1 MRFLRLDRK
10 CDARIL
16 TGERR
21 LPVKLE
27 MGHKRT
33 FALQRT
39 IVIAKKAKFFLADDT
54 NVSAL
59 LAICRNKRLRSI
71 TKAPNSK
78 HHHLMPKPRK
88 FTT

>member
-33 FALQRT
+33 FALQHT
-39 IVIAKKAKFFLADDT
+39 MSALPPIADIRRRRRNVGPLADL
-54 NVSAL
+54 AL
-59 LAICRNKRLRSI
+59 VLLGLR
-71 TKAPNSK
+71 
-78 HHHLMPKPRK
+78 
-88 FTT
+88 F